1 MLNTLIDFAKASNNI
16 GSFVAGFLVFIIGG
30 FMVFLI
36 REFFKK
42 PPSFSGIFY
51 LKTTTVYSAHK
62 NYEGLSSFYMLT
74 LINESSVKAIGKI
87 EKFYD
92 IERDGKSRIYTGR
105 QRNIGDV
112 ILNVERYY
120 LRPNKM
126 NLHMTFHG
134 DQNGEQRESSLVVA
148 LTNAKVKSQG
158 VFSTTAADAHGDAIF
173 QDNQFS
179 EIDKT

>member
-1 MLNTLIDFAKASNNI
+1 MLIDFAKDSNNI

-36 REFFKK
+36 REYVKK

-51 LKTTTVYSAHK
+51 LKTTTIYSARK
-62 NYEGLSSFYMLT
+62 DYEGLSSFYMLT
-74 LINESSVKAIGKI
+74 LINESPIKAIGKI
-87 EKFYD
+87 EKYYD
-92 IERDGKSRIYTGR
+92 IEKDGNPRRYTGR

-126 NLHMTFHG
+126 YLHMTFHG

-148 LTNAKVKSQG
+148 LTKAKTTSQG

-173 QDNQFS
+173 QNGKFR
-179 EIDKT
+179 ETDKA